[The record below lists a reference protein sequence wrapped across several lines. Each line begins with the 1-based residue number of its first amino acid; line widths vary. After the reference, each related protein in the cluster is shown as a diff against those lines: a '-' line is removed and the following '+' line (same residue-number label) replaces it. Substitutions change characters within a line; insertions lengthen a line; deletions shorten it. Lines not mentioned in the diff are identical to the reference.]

1 MGLSVEG
8 LVNQVMTLVLPQISK
23 KLRIKRKKTS
33 ESYYR
38 FFLISLV
45 KLTHFYIVLVLVVKI
60 TRGKNNRRAAIEC
73 RRKRKEY
80 VAILEDTIKKFETE
94 IYQLKSKL
102 KVTLYLF
109 NMSLGL

>member
-45 KLTHFYIVLVLVVKI
+45 KLTHFFIVLVLVAKI